1 MLKMLMPGEIRG
13 KLTTEI
19 SNSEVPS
26 NLDEGSF
33 REEQM
38 IKPALGR
45 LKRMEGG
52 GVSEYRQALKGVLL
66 QRGAKKLGSI

>member
-1 MLKMLMPGEIRG
+1 MPKMLMPGEIRG

-33 REEQM
+33 REE
-38 IKPALGR
+38 
-45 LKRMEGG
+45 
-52 GVSEYRQALKGVLL
+52 
-66 QRGAKKLGSI
+66 